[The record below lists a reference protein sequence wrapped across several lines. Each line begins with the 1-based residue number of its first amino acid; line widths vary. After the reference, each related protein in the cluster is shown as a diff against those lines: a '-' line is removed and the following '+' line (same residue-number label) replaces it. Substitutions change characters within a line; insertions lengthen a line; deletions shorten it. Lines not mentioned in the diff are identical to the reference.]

1 MLERY
6 HHIIPFLSLMTA
18 RPPEVPNRPMLTRLV
33 EQGIVGIIAAFIAI
47 YVNDIRQDE
56 QMRALKD
63 GVTVARN
70 DMRDM
75 EYRIMAALN
84 REHDDRLRNETA
96 RRR

>member
-1 MLERY
+1 
-6 HHIIPFLSLMTA
+6 
-18 RPPEVPNRPMLTRLV
+18 MLTRLV